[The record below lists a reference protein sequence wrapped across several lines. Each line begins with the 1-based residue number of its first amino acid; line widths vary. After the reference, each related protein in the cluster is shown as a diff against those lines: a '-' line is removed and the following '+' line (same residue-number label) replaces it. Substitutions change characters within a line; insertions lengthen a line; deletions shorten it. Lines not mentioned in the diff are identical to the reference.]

1 MQKQKSDD
9 DSEGEE
15 EESKEPAE
23 SDASE
28 PQATMISTGGPAD
41 SDEPTAATMDDP
53 SAEMGE
59 IDSILD
65 ESYSKAV
72 SDRQKQGLNASR
84 L

>member
-1 MQKQKSDD
+1 
-9 DSEGEE
+9 
-15 EESKEPAE
+15 
-23 SDASE
+23 
-28 PQATMISTGGPAD
+28 MISTGGPAD

-72 SDRQKQGLNASR
+72 SDRRKQGLNASR